1 MTGDD
6 NDTDGAVDAA
16 DGDTN
21 EGPPQVTGNWTD
33 RIVGERMQVDKE
45 FSEKVAAS
53 HFSRQQ
59 WGLIMTAVEFDIENP
74 EDPDAARLVADT
86 SKLPSIA
93 PELERM
99 EQRGG
104 AGGMGGMADAAKVDE
119 ESDDSSGGFLG
130 GVKDA
135 LGIGGGTNEREQL
148 AAAEE
153 MAQMYA
159 DQLQDKLEARGKWET
174 VRAAARE

>member
-1 MTGDD
+1 MTDWT
-6 NDTDGAVDAA
+6 NRLAGA
-16 DGDTN
+16 
-21 EGPPQVTGNWTD
+21 
-33 RIVGERMQVDKE
+33 RMQVDQQFQDRVAE
-45 FSEKVAAS
+45 SQFSN
-53 HFSRQQ
+53 QQ
-59 WGLIMTAVEFDIENP
+59 WGLIMTAVEWEVENP
-74 EDPDAARLVADT
+74 EDDEAARLVADT